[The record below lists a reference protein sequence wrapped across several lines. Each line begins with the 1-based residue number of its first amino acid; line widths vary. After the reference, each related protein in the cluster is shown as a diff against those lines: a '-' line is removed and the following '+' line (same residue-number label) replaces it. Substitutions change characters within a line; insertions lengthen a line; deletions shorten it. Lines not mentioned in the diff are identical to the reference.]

1 MSYRGDIGKRRAESR
16 IFSVCVQGVGVMS
29 EADGAKTIK
38 LAERRVFS
46 PSFKPL
52 YNEGMGLVEQA
63 AEYLDGQGR
72 VEAKRLSRV
81 AATLYAAESMRLTTR
96 LMQIASWLLLQRAAN
111 SGEMTRDQVA
121 SEKSKV
127 RLDTASAQETVPG
140 WGELPDAFLSLV
152 NRSLKLQALIRRM
165 DDEIYGKGA
174 AAVPQPTR
182 LLNPVSD
189 QIMLLNTAFARG

>member
-1 MSYRGDIGKRRAESR
+1 MNDAGAE
-16 IFSVCVQGVGVMS
+16 
-29 EADGAKTIK
+29 GAKTIR
-38 LAERRVFS
+38 LAERRIFS

-72 VEAKRLSRV
+72 VEAKRLSRI

-111 SGEMTRDQVA
+111 SGEMTR
-121 SEKSKV
+121 
-127 RLDTASAQETVPG
+127 
-140 WGELPDAFLSLV
+140 ELPDAFVALV
-152 NRSLKLQALIRRM
+152 HRSLKLQSLIRRM
-165 DDEIYGKGA
+165 DEEIYGGT
-174 AAVPQPTR
+174 AAVIAQPPR
-182 LLNPVSD
+182 MSNPVSD